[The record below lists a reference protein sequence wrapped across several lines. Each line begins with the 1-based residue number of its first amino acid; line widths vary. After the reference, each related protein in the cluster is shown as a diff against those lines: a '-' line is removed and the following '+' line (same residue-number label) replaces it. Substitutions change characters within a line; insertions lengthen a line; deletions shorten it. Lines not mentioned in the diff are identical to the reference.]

1 MTEQQSGVVVFGP
14 GRLKRCEWVR
24 EDDPALTRYHDIEWA
39 TATHSPAA
47 LFETLTLGVFQAGLG
62 WLTVFHKRD
71 AFREAFKGFEPEEVA
86 RMAAKDVEL
95 LLGNK
100 GIIRNRAKIEATV
113 HNARLVADAKN
124 SLDSLAWAVVP
135 GRHPRPRRWAD
146 VPSSSP
152 DSVILSKALRAA
164 GYRFVG
170 PTSVYSFMQ
179 TVGIV
184 DDHLVGCFRARLEF
198 TCHRPVPA
206 PAFPPPTSSP
216 STTPHPGPRAPGHAP
231 TPPAG
236 QHTQDRT
243 TRLPLAAARP
253 RPQQRLP

>member
-1 MTEQQSGVVVFGP
+1 MGP
-14 GRLKRCEWVR
+14 GRRPR
-24 EDDPALTRYHDIEWA
+24 AYRYHDIEWA

-86 RMAAKDVEL
+86 RMVRKDVEL

-113 HNARLVADAKN
+113 HNARLVTDGKN

-146 VPSSSP
+146 VPSNSP

-164 GYRFVG
+164 VYRFIG
-170 PTSVYSFMQ
+170 PITEPEGGGVSSGSEGQRQGVQ
-179 TVGIV
+179 
-184 DDHLVGCFRARLEF
+184 RL
-198 TCHRPVPA
+198 A
-206 PAFPPPTSSP
+206 
-216 STTPHPGPRAPGHAP
+216 HAP
-231 TPPAG
+231 DGHERGPDWAG
-236 QHTQDRT
+236 EQAGRYGRVTGAGPC
-243 TRLPLAAARP
+243 L
-253 RPQQRLP
+253 